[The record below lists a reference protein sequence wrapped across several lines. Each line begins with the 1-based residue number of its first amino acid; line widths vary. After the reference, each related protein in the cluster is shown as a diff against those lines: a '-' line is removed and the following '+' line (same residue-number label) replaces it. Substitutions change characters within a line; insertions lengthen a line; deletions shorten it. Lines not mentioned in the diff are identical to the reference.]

1 MKVEL
6 IDRSNGDLLAV
17 NSARVSMA
25 KHHDTFEPDTD
36 RRLLA
41 YLARENHFTPYT
53 HARMTIDAPFYDL
66 DLSSATE
73 THLAG
78 FVFAKYCDG
87 TGLLRIKARHSVW
100 GWAHWL
106 RSGLV
111 TDDSASF
118 IMDGLSR
125 LFPEQ
130 MRQVCSN
137 PPEDL
142 RVGAREHSPA
152 RVLADETETDPR
164 FIDVTFRLTAPIPV
178 VRQIQKTMVGLAL
191 NEVSRR
197 YVDEAPTFDTPA
209 NWRARPAGNIKQGSG
224 GALVGWQQYAAR
236 GLFATAREVSRFAYA
251 AMIRIG
257 VAPEQ
262 ARWALLQAMETQGYF
277 TYSLATLKRLYD
289 LRADGHAQ
297 AEAGEVVLRM
307 GAAVATAPETNV
319 CETWASL

>member
-25 KHHDTFEPDTD
+25 KHHDTFDPDTD

-53 HARMTIDAPFYDL
+53 HARMTVVFERHALRRDAC
-66 DLSSATE
+66 TE
-73 THLAG
+73 TDLAG
-78 FVFAKYCDG
+78 AVLKYCG
-87 TGLLRIKARHSVW
+87 TSLKIRHSVW
-100 GWAHWL
+100 GWV
-106 RSGLV
+106 GLLKKELVIGLAARGV
-111 TDDSASF
+111 TAAL
-118 IMDGLSR
+118 IAR
-125 LFPEQ
+125 FPEQ
-130 MRQVCSN
+130 AAVLGLSERMR
-137 PPEDL
+137 L
-142 RVGAREHSPA
+142 
-152 RVLADETETDPR
+152 DEFAEGFSYDEPTETDPR

-197 YVDEAPTFDTPA
+197 YVDEAPTFDTPV

-224 GALVGWQQYAAR
+224 GALNYGNQRLAR
-236 GLFATAREVSRFAYA
+236 LLFATAREVSRFAYA

-277 TYSLATLKRLYD
+277 TYSLATLKRLHD

-297 AEAGEVVLRM
+297 AEAGEVVRQMSL
-307 GAAVATAPETNV
+307 AVACSDVAEVWVNQ
-319 CETWASL
+319 

>member
-6 IDRSNGDLLAV
+6 IDRSNGDLLAI

-25 KHHDTFEPDTD
+25 KHHDTFDPDTD

-53 HARMTIDAPFYDL
+53 HARMTIVLGGEEFSPLGLSETERAGMVWAP
-66 DLSSATE
+66 LSE
-73 THLAG
+73 DR
-78 FVFAKYCDG
+78 VKV
-87 TGLLRIKARHSVW
+87 RHSVW
-100 GWAHWL
+100 GWVTLVDAGALPAMAEHAVVALLVSRFPECARVFGLGTAETEPHWL
-106 RSGLV
+106 
-111 TDDSASF
+111 
-118 IMDGLSR
+118 
-125 LFPEQ
+125 
-130 MRQVCSN
+130 QVYCVEES
-137 PPEDL
+137 
-142 RVGAREHSPA
+142 
-152 RVLADETETDPR
+152 TETDPR

-197 YVDEAPTFDTPA
+197 YVDEAPTFDTPV
-209 NWRARPAGNIKQGSG
+209 NWRARPTGNIKQGSG
-224 GALVGWQQYAAR
+224 DELNYGNLLLAR
-236 GLFATAREVSRFAYA
+236 LLFATAREVSRFAYA

-277 TYSLATLKRLYD
+277 TYSLATLKRLHD

-297 AEAGEVVLRM
+297 AEAGEVVRQMSL
-307 GAAVATAPETNV
+307 AVACSDVAEVWVNQ
-319 CETWASL
+319 

>member
-25 KHHDTFEPDTD
+25 RHHDTFVPDTD

-53 HARMTIDAPFYDL
+53 HARMTIVLQSGALQLWACD
-66 DLSSATE
+66 E
-73 THLAG
+73 TDLAG
-78 FVFAKYCDG
+78 MVYEFDHGQVVKV
-87 TGLLRIKARHSVW
+87 RHSVW
-100 GWAHWL
+100 GWVRLL
-106 RSGLV
+106 RKRRLVGLAARGV
-111 TDDSASF
+111 TAA
-118 IMDGLSR
+118 LLAR
-125 LFPEQ
+125 FPEQ
-130 MRQVCSN
+130 AMVLGLSESMKIDEFN
-137 PPEDL
+137 DGFS
-142 RVGAREHSPA
+142 VDDSREKN
-152 RVLADETETDPR
+152 PR

-197 YVDEAPTFDTPA
+197 YVDEAPTFDTPV

-224 GALVGWQQYAAR
+224 GALNSWKQAQCRVAF
-236 GLFATAREVSRFAYA
+236 GLAKAVSRICYNLLLGY
-251 AMIRIG
+251 G

-277 TYSLATLKRLYD
+277 TYSLATLKRLHD

-297 AEAGEVVLRM
+297 AEAGEVVREMSL
-307 GAAVATAPETNV
+307 AVACSDVAEVWVNQ
-319 CETWASL
+319 